1 MSDGSERPGQLA
13 DFERLRAGGAQ
24 VGHGEL
30 RHRAPLGDRAH
41 RAIRAAPAAQVEAD
55 ASRRRAAP
63 ARRAKGGRV
72 MSDALF
78 VGMTIGFFVLT
89 WALIRLCE
97 RL

>member
-1 MSDGSERPGQLA
+1 MASERCAAL
-13 DFERLRAGGAQ
+13 
-24 VGHGEL
+24 GE
-30 RHRAPLGDRAH
+30 
-41 RAIRAAPAAQVEAD
+41 I
-55 ASRRRAAP
+55 
-63 ARRAKGGRV
+63 KGGRV